1 MRLRSALLALLLAA
15 PAALAQP
22 AAPTPQGP
30 TYALSLLGQPKLP
43 ADFKAFPYVNPDAPK
58 GGNVTLAAIGSFDS
72 FNPFIVR
79 GSPAAGVGR
88 LFDTLMA
95 DNPDEAQTS
104 YAHLAQ
110 SVEVAPD
117 HMSVAFTL
125 RPEAR
130 FNDGTPVTAEDV
142 AWTFNTLRAQGAPL
156 YRTYYADVADVAVEG
171 ERRVVFHFKNADNH
185 ELPQIL
191 GEIAVLPEHWW
202 KGRDFSAGLSDPP
215 LGSGPYQVDHVDMGR
230 TIIYKRVPNYWA
242 ANLPTARGLSN
253 FDTIRYDYFRDPTVA
268 FEAFKAGQVDWR
280 QENVAKNWAT
290 GYDFPAVKQGLV
302 KLEAISHRLPTGM
315 QAFAMNTRRDPFK
328 DRRVREAFNQVFDF
342 EWMNKNLFYGQYT
355 RTTSYF
361 SNSEYASSGV
371 PQGDELKLLE
381 PFRAK
386 LPPELFTQPF
396 ALPVTDGSGNNREG
410 LRRALALFQQAGWTI
425 KDRKLVNAA
434 GQQMSVEILL
444 GEPAFERVGLPYAQ
458 SLQRL
463 GINAT
468 IRTIDASQFQKRMD
482 DLDFDIAVAMIPES
496 ESLGNEQTDFWTCRA
511 ANQPGTQN
519 VSGIC
524 DPVVDAL
531 VQDVISAK
539 GHDALVT
546 AARALDRVLLWG
558 WYMVPQWHLQQVWV
572 AYWNRFGHPSQ
583 PVRTGVAFG
592 SWWIDPKLA
601 AATDAAR
608 AGH

>member
-22 AAPTPQGP
+22 AAPAPQGP
-30 TYALSLLGQPKLP
+30 VHALSLLGAPKLP
-43 ADFKAFPYVNPDAPK
+43 PDFKAFPYVNPDAPK
-58 GGNVTLAAIGSFDS
+58 GGNVTLAAVGSFDS

-79 GSPAAGVGR
+79 GTAAEGEGR
-88 LFDTLMA
+88 LFDTLMVN
-95 DNPDEAQTS
+95 NPDEPLAA

-110 SVEVAPD
+110 SVEIAPD

-125 RPEAR
+125 RPEAK

-142 AWTFNTLRAQGAPL
+142 AWTFKTLRDQGRPQ
-156 YRTYYADVADVAVEG
+156 YRTYYAGVDHVAVEG
-171 ERRVVFHFKNADNH
+171 DRRVVFYFKSGDNH

-191 GEIAVLPEHWW
+191 GEMAVLPEHWW
-202 KGRDFSAGLSDPP
+202 KGRDFSAGLTEPP
-215 LGSGPYQVDHVDMGR
+215 LGSGPYQIGHVDMGR

-242 ANLPTARGLSN
+242 ANLPTARGLNN
-253 FDTIRYDYFRDPTVA
+253 FDTVRYDYFRDPTVA

-280 QENVAKNWAT
+280 LENIAKQWAT

-302 KLEAISHRLPTGM
+302 KLESIPHHLPTGM
-315 QAFAMNTRRDPFK
+315 QAFAMNMRRDPFK

-342 EWMNKNLFYGQYT
+342 EWMNKNLFYGTYT

-361 SNSEYASSGV
+361 SNSEFASSGL

-396 ALPVTDGSGNNREG
+396 TLPVTDGSGNNREG
-410 LRRALALFQQAGWTI
+410 LRRALELFQQAGWAI

-444 GEPAFERVGLPYAQ
+444 DEPAFERVGLPYAQ

-463 GINAT
+463 GIDAR
-468 IRTIDASQFQKRMD
+468 IRTVDASQFQKRMD
-482 DLDFDIAVAMIPES
+482 GLDFDMAVDMIPES
-496 ESLGNEQTDFWTCRA
+496 DSPGNEQMDFWSCRS
-511 ANQPGTQN
+511 ANLPGTQN
-519 VSGIC
+519 LAGVC

-531 VQDVISAK
+531 VQDVIAAK

-546 AARALDRVLLWG
+546 ATRALDRVLLWG
-558 WYMVPQWHLQQVWV
+558 WYMVPQWHLQKVNI
-572 AYWNRFGHPSQ
+572 AYWNRFGRPSQ
-583 PVRTGVAFG
+583 PVRTGVEFG
-592 SWWIDPKLA
+592 SWWVDPKLA